1 MCVGP
6 WGPLIAPPLGVLNY
20 TPRDV
25 RDGAT
30 RATGSAR
37 RCMQRD
43 DARVARVDEAK
54 VVEVRVEGVFR
65 ALIELCS
72 DGGELVPFRLAICE
86 SGDDMPLGASQP
98 ASSHVFR
105 DIAARGQ
112 RLLACL
118 GALAPADRLPVM
130 RRWLDSYHDLFT
142 TPCWH
147 CGHHLWPAA
156 ASAATLLPPTVRCAS
171 GRAYHAHCF
180 AECSLT
186 DTESEWLTIMPATK
200 KYYELVA

>member
-1 MCVGP
+1 
-6 WGPLIAPPLGVLNY
+6 
-20 TPRDV
+20 
-25 RDGAT
+25 
-30 RATGSAR
+30 
-37 RCMQRD
+37 MQRD
-43 DARVARVDEAK
+43 DAPPVARVDEAR

-65 ALIELCS
+65 ALVELQLCS
-72 DGGELVPFRLAICE
+72 DGGELVPVRLAICE

-112 RLLACL
+112 RLLARL
-118 GALAPADRLPVM
+118 GTLAPADRLPVM
-130 RRWLDSYHDLFT
+130 RRWLSSYHDIFT
-142 TPCWH
+142 APCWY

-186 DTESEWLTIMPATK
+186 DTESEWLVTMPPATK
-200 KYYELVA
+200 KYELVA

>member
-1 MCVGP
+1 
-6 WGPLIAPPLGVLNY
+6 
-20 TPRDV
+20 
-25 RDGAT
+25 
-30 RATGSAR
+30 
-37 RCMQRD
+37 MQRD
-43 DARVARVDEAK
+43 DARVARGDEAR

-112 RLLACL
+112 RLLARL

-186 DTESEWLTIMPATK
+186 DTESEWLVTMPPATK
-200 KYYELVA
+200 KYEVVA

>member
-1 MCVGP
+1 MNSRNRR
-6 WGPLIAPPLGVLNY
+6 APIIR
-20 TPRDV
+20 TSSSATARARSV
-25 RDGAT
+25 RLV
-30 RATGSAR
+30 
-37 RCMQRD
+37 MQRD
-43 DARVARVDEAK
+43 DAQVARADDGAEAR

-65 ALIELCS
+65 ALVELCS
-72 DGGELVPFRLAICE
+72 EGGELVPVRLAICE

-112 RLLACL
+112 RLLARL
-118 GALAPADRLPVM
+118 GTLAPADRLPVM
-130 RRWLDSYHDLFT
+130 RRWLSSYHDIFT
-142 TPCWH
+142 APCWH

-171 GRAYHAHCF
+171 ARAYHAHCF

-186 DTESEWLTIMPATK
+186 DTESEWLK
-200 KYYELVA
+200 KC

>member
-1 MCVGP
+1 
-6 WGPLIAPPLGVLNY
+6 
-20 TPRDV
+20 
-25 RDGAT
+25 
-30 RATGSAR
+30 
-37 RCMQRD
+37 MQLD
-43 DARVARVDEAK
+43 DPQVARVDDEAR
-54 VVEVRVEGVFR
+54 VVEVGIDGVFR

-72 DGGELVPFRLAICE
+72 DGGDLVPVRLAICE

-112 RLLACL
+112 NLLARL
-118 GALAPADRLPVM
+118 GTLAPADRLPVM
-130 RRWLDSYHDLFT
+130 RRWLSSYHDIFT
-142 TPCWH
+142 APCWH

-186 DTESEWLTIMPATK
+186 DTESEWLK
-200 KYYELVA
+200 K

>member
-1 MCVGP
+1 M
-6 WGPLIAPPLGVLNY
+6 
-20 TPRDV
+20 
-25 RDGAT
+25 
-30 RATGSAR
+30 
-37 RCMQRD
+37 
-43 DARVARVDEAK
+43 
-54 VVEVRVEGVFR
+54 FR

-72 DGGELVPFRLAICE
+72 DGGGSYRSRLAICE
-86 SGDDMPLGASQP
+86 KRADMPLGLTAR
-98 ASSHVFR
+98 SHVFR

-112 RLLACL
+112 RLLARL

-142 TPCWH
+142 APCWH

-186 DTESEWLTIMPATK
+186 DTESEWLVTMPPATK
-200 KYYELVA
+200 KYELVA